1 MEFRTQVELPAGGPQ
16 LSPRSRCLW
25 IGSCFA
31 ERIGCR
37 LPRLQTPQDIPSV
50 IVNPFGVLYNP
61 ESIRLGIDTLL
72 ESAFDEKYL
81 FRGKDDLW
89 HSWLHNGEFSAEEKK
104 ECLSRIL
111 SRLLPAARLLRQ
123 AEVLFV
129 TFGTSRIYELG
140 AGGFVVGNCHRE
152 PATAFTE
159 RNLSVEEIVRTWLP
173 LLRRLHQFNPSLQVV
188 FTVSPYRYA
197 KYGMH
202 GSQLSKA
209 TLLLS
214 ADRLVCA
221 GGKEG
226 LPVSHYFPAYEI
238 VLDELRDY
246 RFFGPDMLHP
256 SETAVD
262 YVWER
267 FRDWTF
273 TSEMRQCAEEWL
285 RLENAL
291 RHRPLHPGSK
301 SAHEFHLRTEKLAR
315 DFHIRWDITV

>member
-1 MEFRTQVELPAGGPQ
+1 MEFRTRVELPNGGPR

-25 IGSCFA
+25 MGSCFA
-31 ERIGCR
+31 EHIGSR
-37 LPRLQTPQDIPSV
+37 LPRLQTAQGFPSV

-61 ESIRLGIDTLL
+61 ESIRIGIETLV
-72 ESAFDEKYL
+72 ENSFDEKYL
-81 FRGKDDLW
+81 FREKDGQW
-89 HSWLHNGEFSAEEKK
+89 HSWLHSGEFSAEDKE
-104 ECLSRIL
+104 ECLNRIL
-111 SRLLPAARLLRQ
+111 GRLLPAARLLRQ
-123 AEVLFV
+123 ADVLFV
-129 TFGTSRIYELG
+129 TFGTTRVYELG
-140 AGGFVVGNCHRE
+140 SGGFVVGNCHRE
-152 PATAFTE
+152 PAAAFTE
-159 RNLSVEEIVRTWLP
+159 RDLSVEETVRTWLS
-173 LLRRLHQFNPSLQVV
+173 LLRHLHQVNPSLQVV

-214 ADRLVCA
+214 IDRLVSA
-221 GGKEG
+221 GGKDG

-256 SETAVD
+256 SETAVG

-273 TSEMRQCAEEWL
+273 TPDMRQCAEEWQ
-285 RLENAL
+285 RLDNAF
-291 RHRPLHPGSK
+291 RHRPLHPESK
-301 SAHEFHLRTEKLAR
+301 SAHDFRLRTEQLAR
-315 DFHIRWDITV
+315 DFHARWDLTF

>member
-1 MEFRTQVELPAGGPQ
+1 MEFRTRVELPAGGPR

-31 ERIGCR
+31 EHIGCR
-37 LPRLQTPQDIPSV
+37 LPRLQTAQGIPSV
-50 IVNPFGVLYNP
+50 MVNPFGVLYNP
-61 ESIRLGIDTLL
+61 ESIRLGLETLL
-72 ESAFDEKYL
+72 ENFFDEKYL
-81 FRGKDDLW
+81 FRGKDGLW
-89 HSWLHNGEFSAEEKK
+89 HSWLHNGEFSAEEKAD
-104 ECLSRIL
+104 CLNRIL
-111 SRLLPAARLLRQ
+111 CHLQPAARLLRQ
-123 AEVLFV
+123 TDVLFV
-129 TFGTSRIYELG
+129 TFGTARVYGLRD
-140 AGGFVVGNCHRE
+140 GGFVVGNCHRE
-152 PATAFTE
+152 PAAAFTE
-159 RNLSVEEIVRTWLP
+159 RDLSVEEIVRTWLP
-173 LLRRLHQFNPSLQVV
+173 LLRHLHRINPSLQVV

-209 TLLLS
+209 ALLLS

-221 GGKEG
+221 GGKDG

-238 VLDELRDY
+238 ILDELRDY

-256 SETAVD
+256 SETAIG

-273 TSEMRQCAEEWL
+273 TPEMHQCTEEWQ
-285 RLENAL
+285 RLDNAR

-301 SAHEFHLRTEKLAR
+301 NACDFRLRTEKLAQ
-315 DFHIRWDITV
+315 DFHTRWDSII